1 MVRGQRGRVGGACLF
16 SFVFCIVCLV
26 MCGFC
31 VVCLVLL
38 FGFLGLLW
46 TEGVEVGILQQIEL
60 LQSLLAVV
68 GSPIWVAEFV
78 SSW

>member
-1 MVRGQRGRVGGACLF
+1 LF

-38 FGFLGLLW
+38 FVFLGLLW
-46 TEGVEVGILQQIEL
+46 TEGVEVGILQQIKL
-60 LQSLLAVV
+60 LQSFLTVV
-68 GSPIWVAEFV
+68 GSPGGVAEFV
-78 SSW
+78 SPW